1 MKPYLLVV
9 ILILATMCPGL
20 TAQAEQTPAWLQ
32 PEVVKAYVDIGL
44 TDEQKTMFK
53 EAQIDYI
60 QKSHRAIRSAINS
73 NKGNLEREIRR
84 RIKKQLNRWSKNAA
98 EFLTEEQ
105 YPKFE
110 IYRDMLVK
118 ATMPK
123 R

>member
-1 MKPYLLVV
+1 MKRYLFLVTLV
-9 ILILATMCPGL
+9 LATMCLAL
-20 TAQAEQTPAWLQ
+20 TAQAEQTPPWLQ

-44 TDEQKTMFK
+44 TDDQKPMFK

-84 RIKKQLNRWSKNAA
+84 RIKKQLNRWSNNAA

-110 IYRDMLVK
+110 IYRDILVK